1 MYYLW
6 PTIGS
11 VSFVNGIETPKQ
23 IKINRAVGHLE
34 IRGKY
39 TILKTHCI
47 STWTDFYPLGRKEV
61 LMILQDGKFEAL
73 QGKILEFNGQAG
85 LRWMRRYEKY
95 FKTTCL
101 PTSRMFISVYI
112 CVYFCVLFSR
122 SNNWVSTAIA
132 SISSEIGFD
141 VLAIFHQGT
150 SFSTGG
156 RRVET
161 GPHWGTA
168 FDETWP
174 FRTNIAWVSC
184 WVAYLEKVVFKQN
197 NWLRTLADLSWV
209 FQSENHHHHHHHH
222 QLDS

>member
-1 MYYLW
+1 
-6 PTIGS
+6 
-11 VSFVNGIETPKQ
+11 
-23 IKINRAVGHLE
+23 
-34 IRGKY
+34 
-39 TILKTHCI
+39 
-47 STWTDFYPLGRKEV
+47 
-61 LMILQDGKFEAL
+61 MIWQDGKFEAL

-101 PTSRMFISVYI
+101 PTSRIFISVYI
-112 CVYFCVLFSR
+112 CVYFWVLFSR

-132 SISSEIGFD
+132 SISSEIGSD

-184 WVAYLEKVVFKQN
+184 KKGGLHTLKKGFSSKTTDYEHWRIWAGSSNLRN
-197 NWLRTLADLSWV
+197 IIIIIITIINWIASW
-209 FQSENHHHHHHHH
+209 F
-222 QLDS
+222 L